1 MLQLM
6 ACLRREEGKGLGSD
20 CHAPSTAHEPT
31 GSPGW
36 MRARMTT
43 VTLLLL
49 LLPLLLLFDL
59 QVSCAMFLWPSVE
72 HKLFIFQPLAVQLQ
86 QASGCH
92 I

>member
-1 MLQLM
+1 
-6 ACLRREEGKGLGSD
+6 
-20 CHAPSTAHEPT
+20 
-31 GSPGW
+31 

-49 LLPLLLLFDL
+49 LLLPFDL

-86 QASGCH
+86 QASGRH

>member
-6 ACLRREEGKGLGSD
+6 ACLRREEGKGLGGD

-72 HKLFIFQPLAVQLQ
+72 HTLFIFQPLAVQLQ

>member
-1 MLQLM
+1 
-6 ACLRREEGKGLGSD
+6 
-20 CHAPSTAHEPT
+20 
-31 GSPGW
+31 

-49 LLPLLLLFDL
+49 LLLLFDL